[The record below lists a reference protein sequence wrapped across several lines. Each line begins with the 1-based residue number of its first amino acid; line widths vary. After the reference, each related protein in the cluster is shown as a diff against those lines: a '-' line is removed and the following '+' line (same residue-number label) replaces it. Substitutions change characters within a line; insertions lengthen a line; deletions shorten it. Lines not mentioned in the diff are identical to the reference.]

1 MLLSSVKEN
10 ENKIL
15 ANLYFEESKP
25 NSADIN
31 SDDYINKVILFGYL
45 MVKKNKKYLFEYL
58 NDV

>member
-1 MLLSSVKEN
+1 LLLSSVKEN

-31 SDDYINKVILFGYL
+31 SDDYINKVILFGYV
-45 MVKKNKKYLFEYL
+45 MVNKKQKILI
-58 NDV
+58 